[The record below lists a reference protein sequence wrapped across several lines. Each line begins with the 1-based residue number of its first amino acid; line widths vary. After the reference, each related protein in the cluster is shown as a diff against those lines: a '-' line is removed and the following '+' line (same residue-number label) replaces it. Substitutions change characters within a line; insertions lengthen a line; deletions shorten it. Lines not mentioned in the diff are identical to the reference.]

1 MLTIRALQVD
11 MTAPMSDNSEGDFT
25 DFHFCLMT
33 YGKCVY
39 WVNDNRIVL
48 NKGDILLIPNGIKY
62 RWKQIPTV
70 FHTKYVVHF
79 EPISKYPLL
88 PILASK
94 VYLHRQVGCFS
105 VIYEKMKII
114 GKQWTEKTPYFELY
128 TSSMLIEILI
138 HINRELDRAD
148 ITPMKH
154 RYVESMKR
162 YIQEHYRE
170 KITKEELAEVIQK
183 SPNHTATLFSSITG
197 QTISNY
203 VHSIRMRTAVYML
216 EESQLT
222 ITELSEFLGYN
233 DVSYFSRI
241 FKQIIGV
248 SPSDYLLNKSIH
260 L

>member
-1 MLTIRALQVD
+1 
-11 MTAPMSDNSEGDFT
+11 
-25 DFHFCLMT
+25 MT

-48 NKGDILLIPNGIKY
+48 SKGDILLIPSGSNY

-79 EPISKYPLL
+79 EPGSTYPQL

-94 VYLHRQVGCFS
+94 DCLHRQAGCFS
-105 VIYEKMKII
+105 IIHEKMKII
-114 GKQWTEKTPYFELY
+114 GKQWAEKTPYFELY
-128 TSSMLIEILI
+128 ASSMLIEILI

-148 ITPMKH
+148 IPPIKI

-170 KITKEELAEVIQK
+170 KITKEILAEVIQK

-203 VHSIRMRTAVYML
+203 VHSIRMKTAVYML
-216 EESQLT
+216 EESELK
-222 ITELSEFLGYN
+222 ITEISEFLGYN

-248 SPSDYLLNKSIH
+248 SPSDYLINKAMH